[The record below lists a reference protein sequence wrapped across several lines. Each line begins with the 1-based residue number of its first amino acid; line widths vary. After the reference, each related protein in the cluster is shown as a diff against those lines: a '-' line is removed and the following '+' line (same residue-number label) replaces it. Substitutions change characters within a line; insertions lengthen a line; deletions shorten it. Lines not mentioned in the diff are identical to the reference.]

1 MNTEELVKAFGKEA
15 VLAVCQDKIAEL
27 SELVEFFDNEAD
39 YLYKD
44 YLRNMD
50 DSVNWFY
57 KMRIEKS
64 RSASKKVIKNLREWQ
79 IKTKIIAGEL
89 DSSRVSLDL
98 NQLKSVPC
106 VNFLAEPKL
115 RGHNTL
121 HYLAP
126 WRDET
131 HPSLVV
137 YTKDN
142 RWHDFGEGKGGS
154 VIDLIMRKEGLDFK
168 GALKYL
174 KSYL

>member
-1 MNTEELVKAFGKEA
+1 MTLQEQISAFGKDAMLE
-15 VLAVCQDKIAEL
+15 VCQDKIMEL
-27 SELVEFFDNEAD
+27 SNDIEFFNNEAD

-64 RSASKKVIKNLREWQ
+64 KFAANKVMKSLTGWR
-79 IKTKIIAGEL
+79 TRAMIIAGGL
-89 DSSRVSLDL
+89 DGRQVSLDL

-106 VNFLAEPKL
+106 SNFLAEPKI
-115 RGHNTL
+115 RGHDTL

-142 RWHDFGEGKGGS
+142 RWWDFGEGAGGS
-154 VIDLIMRKEGLDFK
+154 VIDLIMKKEGLDFK
-168 GALKYL
+168 QALNYL
-174 KSYL
+174 KSYI